1 MVIKQGKDA
10 RDEIQKP
17 RNNEKKI
24 GMNLELPKPKNT
36 KPNPNEIK
44 GDICIANDAQSAAV
58 QAGVES
64 LNAGF

>member
-1 MVIKQGKDA
+1 
-10 RDEIQKP
+10 
-17 RNNEKKI
+17 
-24 GMNLELPKPKNT
+24 MNLELPKPKNT